1 MAFRMNRPII
11 KGTASHKASIAK
23 AKAEARPVV
32 AQTRTQGDTSLISLS
47 EELGKSRVGKNID
60 YTQAKPDIKIP
71 KGKKKLSVDSDKAQ
85 AAEQYTVS
93 ERDLIKNSD
102 GDWVPKQGA
111 KSIKYGDTWDS
122 EEGWKDDGREVYF
135 SPEGKEISKEEAD
148 ELSRRFDPTTDTDAE
163 KERIAREKI
172 KENLKRIAAESKKI
186 RERDLTGSVA
196 DWDNAKF
203 TKEIIGGKMGGKLIS
218 GEGVTTQAIGG
229 KAIANYN
236 KQQLARLN
244 TEGVFSE
251 DAGRMVLPEEIV
263 DGKFVSQ
270 ATEGIVVESRR
281 ADRATMGKSD
291 LTPRQIRE
299 KKLADKKWNDPR
311 TGQYVK
317 DQMIRE
323 GYIPESG
330 AESAALMRDD
340 RIWRTA
346 VKGGVVHQN
355 MRKSGYIPP
364 NER

>member
-11 KGTASHKASIAK
+11 KGTASHKASIAKAK

-47 EELGKSRVGKNID
+47 EELGKSRISKNID

-163 KERIAREKI
+163 KERIAKENEEKERI
-172 KENLKRIAAESKKI
+172 IENLKEDMNDLKLQLETINKPFKK
-186 RERDLTGSVA
+186 
-196 DWDNAKF
+196 
-203 TKEIIGGKMGGKLIS
+203 
-218 GEGVTTQAIGG
+218 
-229 KAIANYN
+229 
-236 KQQLARLN
+236 
-244 TEGVFSE
+244 
-251 DAGRMVLPEEIV
+251 
-263 DGKFVSQ
+263 
-270 ATEGIVVESRR
+270 
-281 ADRATMGKSD
+281 
-291 LTPRQIRE
+291 
-299 KKLADKKWNDPR
+299 
-311 TGQYVK
+311 
-317 DQMIRE
+317 
-323 GYIPESG
+323 
-330 AESAALMRDD
+330 
-340 RIWRTA
+340 
-346 VKGGVVHQN
+346 
-355 MRKSGYIPP
+355 
-364 NER
+364 

>member
-1 MAFRMNRPII
+1 MAFRMNRSII
-11 KGTASHKASIAK
+11 KGTASYKASIAK

-47 EELGKSRVGKNID
+47 EELGKSRVGKNVD

-122 EEGWKDDGREVYF
+122 EKGWKDDGREVYF

-163 KERIAREKI
+163 KERIAKENEEKERIAREKA
-172 KENLKRIAAESKKI
+172 KQERIAAETKKQKPGQYY
-186 RERDLTGSVA
+186 ELGS
-196 DWDNAKF
+196 
-203 TKEIIGGKMGGKLIS
+203 I
-218 GEGVTTQAIGG
+218 TTEAIGG

-291 LTPRQIRE
+291 LTPRQIRQ